1 MKRRVARLQQGVRKT
16 GSAHS
21 PPGHTHMIQRA
32 AIPIALCAAIA
43 HSAAQP
49 IVAIRGATIID
60 GAGNAPQPGITLIL
74 RNGRIAAIGTS
85 QTTPIPR
92 SARLVDG
99 TGLYIVPGF
108 IDTHAHYAL
117 GPLTID
123 RTKTPAT
130 MAMTYDHAAALASLR
145 TLLAFGI
152 TTIRNPGGPTLPSV
166 AVRDSVRLGFIRGP
180 RIFTAG
186 LVLDAT
192 SAEGLVKT
200 VRTADDVR
208 EEVARQAAMGVD
220 YVKLYALLKPELIRA
235 GVDEA
240 HKHGVRAIGHLYL
253 TSWTEAANAGMDGFV
268 HIARGTAEL
277 LPASQRAA
285 FQKRFRGTQFMLEWF
300 NFVDFA
306 SPEMQEMTRAMLAH
320 HVNVDPTLV
329 TFEAMAWG
337 DRARITESADL
348 RYAPAAL
355 LDTWRNNFTLTTG
368 WTADDYAEARR
379 AWPQVLAFTKYL
391 YDSGIL
397 LTAGTDMGNPW
408 TVPGASFHRELE
420 LLVASGIPAL
430 EVLKI
435 ATQNGAQSL
444 GISSDGGTIAVG
456 KRADLV
462 ALEADPSRD
471 IRNTRRIA
479 WIMQG
484 GEMMRPR
491 DLLPGFK
498 D

>member
-1 MKRRVARLQQGVRKT
+1 
-16 GSAHS
+16 
-21 PPGHTHMIQRA
+21 MIQRA
-32 AIPIALCAAIA
+32 AIPLALLFALSQ
-43 HSAAQP
+43 SAAQSV
-49 IVAIRGATIID
+49 VAIRGATVID
-60 GAGNAPQPGITLIL
+60 GAGTPPQPGMTIVL
-74 RNGRIAAIGTS
+74 RNDRIAAIGVAEKTR
-85 QTTPIPR
+85 IPR
-92 SARLVDG
+92 GARVIDAS
-99 TGLYIVPGF
+99 GLFVVPGL

-123 RTKTPAT
+123 TSKKPAT
-130 MAMTYDHAAALASLR
+130 MSMTYDHAAAIASLR
-145 TLLAFGI
+145 TLLGFGI
-152 TTIRNPGGPTLPSV
+152 TTIRNPGGPTRESV
-166 AVRDSVRLGFIRGP
+166 AVRDSVRLGMIRGP

-192 SAEGLVKT
+192 TADGLVAT
-200 VRTADDVR
+200 VRNADEVR
-208 EEVARQAAMGVD
+208 AEVARQAAMGVD
-220 YVKLYALLKPELIRA
+220 YVKLYALLRPELIRA

-268 HIARGTAEL
+268 HIAPGTAEL
-277 LPASQRAA
+277 LPADKRAA

-300 NFVDFA
+300 NFVDVA
-306 SPEMQEMTRAMLAH
+306 SPEIQEMTRAMLTH

-337 DRARITESADL
+337 DSARITAGPDL
-348 RYAPAAL
+348 RYAPAGLIKA
-355 LDTWRNNFTLTTG
+355 WRGPVSLTAG
-368 WTADDYAEARR
+368 WTPDDFNEARR
-379 AWPQVLAFTKYL
+379 AWPRVLAFTKYL
-391 YDSGIL
+391 YDAGIL

-408 TVPGASFHRELE
+408 TVPGASLHRELE
-420 LLVASGIPAL
+420 LFVAAGISPL

-435 ATQNGAQSL
+435 ATHNAAQSL
-444 GISSDGGTIAVG
+444 GILSDVGTIAVG

-479 WIMQG
+479 WVMQG
-484 GEMMRPR
+484 GEVMRPR
-491 DLLPGFK
+491 DLLPPLK